1 MKICSLRLVLVLFA
15 AAGLLGCATKAKY
28 VSPDSSRLVITVEG
42 INIQDFEQ
50 AADAMINSLIRNFI
64 DQGKLKSAR
73 PDQPALLAISRI
85 QNNTSQQID
94 TDLLVKKIRVALNR
108 TGKVLTM
115 TTYAYGGPEDPLAAE
130 QNYINPAPGRRP
142 DYTLA
147 GKIIEVTARAGSVRQ
162 VSYVFQLSL
171 SDASGVAVWEDETT
185 IIKQGTRPAV
195 GF

>member
-1 MKICSLRLVLVLFA
+1 MKISSLRLILVLFGV
-15 AAGLLGCATKAKY
+15 AGLLGCASRAKY

-64 DQGKLKSAR
+64 DQGKLKSAQ

-85 QNNTSQQID
+85 QNNTGQQID

-130 QNYINPAPGRRP
+130 QNYLKPAPGRRP

-147 GKIIEVTARAGSVRQ
+147 GKIIEVAARAGSVRQ